1 MRERAEAVESG
12 PLAPA
17 GIGRP
22 LLIEGQPRLAPATR
36 DHAWGAVELD
46 PETSRL
52 ALVERM
58 LLAGYWTDLGRAKHA
73 SVGAFARLALQ
84 LLSIGAPP
92 ELLARVQGAMGDEL
106 RHARLAFAVA
116 SRFRGAPVG
125 AGALPIEGALDDT
138 GLGPLVLELVRG
150 GCLATT
156 SGSLEARELHEHVAD
171 PALRFVLGEI
181 ARDASDHVVLAW
193 RTLQWVCD
201 EHEEEARPH
210 LCVEL
215 TRLAAERE
223 RLDAAPPQ
231 FPVRDESLLRAGYAS
246 ALVRRDIHLVALDR
260 VLFGLRALVDKGL
273 PSSDEADRA
282 TLV

>member
-1 MRERAEAVESG
+1 MPDRTEAVESG
-12 PLAPA
+12 PHAPT

-22 LLIEGQPRLAPATR
+22 LLIEGQARLAPAAR
-36 DHAWGAVELD
+36 DQAWGAVELD
-46 PETSRL
+46 PDTSRL
-52 ALVERM
+52 DLVSRM

-84 LLSIGAPP
+84 LLSVGAPP
-92 ELLARVQGAMGDEL
+92 ELVARVQGAMGDEL

-125 AGALPIEGALDDT
+125 PGALPIDGALDDL
-138 GLGPLVLELVRG
+138 GIGPLVFELVRG

-156 SGSLEARELHEHVAD
+156 AGSLEARELHEHVSD

-201 EHEEEARPH
+201 EHEDDARPY
-210 LCVEL
+210 VSIEL
-215 TRLAAERE
+215 ARLSGERE
-223 RLDAAPPQ
+223 RVLSEPPRS
-231 FPVRDESLLRAGYAS
+231 PVRDESLLRAGYAS
-246 ALVRRDIHLVALDR
+246 ALVRRDIHMVALDR
-260 VLFGLRALVDKGL
+260 VLFGLRALVDRGL
-273 PSSDEADRA
+273 PASDEADRA